1 MGTSAHPRQA
11 NRLCPGSDSHFV
23 HRKRGHVSLR
33 SHATSAGNHQ
43 SPVQRLSAQS
53 RNRNRARKVDFTQ
66 GRIPIDHFNHRGGE
80 KQRILTEI
88 HAIILAGKRSNGWL
102 QLPGTKLFQCNNRDM
117 TIRPIR
123 SQSGH
128 SGRYALITKWLHR

>member
-1 MGTSAHPRQA
+1 MGTAALPWQA
-11 NRLCPGSDSHFV
+11 NCLCSGSDSHFV
-23 HRKRGHVSLR
+23 HRKCGPVSLR
-33 SHATSAGNHQ
+33 SHATSAGNCKN
-43 SPVQRLSAQS
+43 PVQRLSAQS

-66 GRIPIDHFNHRGGE
+66 VRIPTDHFNHRGGE

-128 SGRYALITKWLHR
+128 SGRYALITRWLHQ